1 MRTVLSLLLLLALSV
16 AAPAQTARLDRI
28 EIMEAGIYRVEKTL
42 SITDPAVPSG
52 TRQQLAGAKLSKA
65 TTTIPAVIGTR
76 FGFRFK
82 LVGEPT
88 GAPVGVKWIMRYPPP
103 GIRDTRNQLQ
113 SSYEENIASAIG
125 TEEYRDAL
133 FDDPGDLLPGTWTF
147 EVWSGN
153 QKMAEQKFTIVKP

>member
-1 MRTVLSLLLLLALSV
+1 MLSGASH
-16 AAPAQTARLDRI
+16 AQTARLDRI
-28 EIMEAGIYRVEKTL
+28 DILEAGIYRVEKTL

-52 TRQQLAGAKLSKA
+52 TRQQLAGSKLIKA

-82 LVGEPT
+82 LVGEPA
-88 GAPVGVKWIMRYPPP
+88 GAPVAVKWILRFPPP

-133 FDDPGDLLPGTWTF
+133 FDDPGDLLPGTWSM

-153 QKMAEQKFTIVKP
+153 RKMAEQRFTVVKP